1 MDTNASSTETAPAPV
16 EEAPTLVRA
25 IRLWP
30 DPILLKASTPVTE
43 FDAGLQTLFDEL
55 EATATA
61 NEGVGLAAVQI
72 GVLKRAIV
80 VRQSDGTYLRMANPT
95 WNSSTAGQ
103 AVPGLEGCLS
113 LPTVFEVV
121 ARPTYVEATYQD
133 ALGQT
138 QNAELHGLEAR
149 CVVHECEHLDGRFFT
164 EHFGP
169 MAKIRARAL
178 GQKFRR
184 FLGVRKAG

>member
-1 MDTNASSTETAPAPV
+1 MTPEPTPAPT
-16 EEAPTLVRA
+16 EAPSLVRA

-30 DPILLKASTPVTE
+30 DPVLLRPSAPVTE
-43 FDAGLQTLFDEL
+43 FDAALEKLFDEL
-55 EATATA
+55 EATAQA

-80 VRQSDGTYLRMANPT
+80 VRQSDGTYLRLANPT
-95 WNSSTAGQ
+95 WNTTTAGPPI
-103 AVPGLEGCLS
+103 PGLEGCLS

-121 ARPTYVEATYQD
+121 PRPVFVEVSYQD
-133 ALGQT
+133 PTGLART
-138 QNAELHGLEAR
+138 VELHGLTAR
-149 CVVHECEHLDGRFFT
+149 CLVHECEHLEGRFFT

-178 GQKFRR
+178 GTKFRR
-184 FLGVRKAG
+184 FLGVRSAK